1 MESGND
7 LIVYISAAFLTL
19 ILLLLPRNE
28 PGYAWWKALI
38 TGALGLGVTFL
49 CGFIANWLGG
59 GTGAWF
65 AMVLLAILV
74 GLSIRFIMSLKWRD
88 SLILGVLYVVM
99 SFGLAVVAAVTS

>member
-7 LIVYISAAFLTL
+7 LIVFIASAFLTL

-38 TGALGLGVTFL
+38 AGALSLGFTIL
-49 CGFIANWLGG
+49 SGYIAVWLGG
-59 GTGAWF
+59 GSGAWF
-65 AMVLLAILV
+65 AMVLLAVLV
-74 GLSIRFIMSLKWRD
+74 GLSIRFVMSLKWRD